1 MRVLVIGASGR
12 TGKLVVSGLQERGM
26 LQNTPMIQNDN
37 SY

>member
-26 LQNTPMIQNDN
+26 LQTTPMPRNEN
-37 SY
+37 G